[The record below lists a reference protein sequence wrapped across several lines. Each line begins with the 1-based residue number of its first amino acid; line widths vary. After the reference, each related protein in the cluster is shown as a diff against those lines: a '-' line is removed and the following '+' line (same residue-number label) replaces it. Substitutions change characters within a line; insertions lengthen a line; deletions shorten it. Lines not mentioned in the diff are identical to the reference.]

1 LEIVKLCCVLRQEIL
16 DPETALAPHHD
27 DAGTLSKT
35 GSIGVNRSDAKESRR
50 RVFVTGIATQGGR
63 PTVEG
68 VEVGDK
74 LVQIDGNKT
83 RGASLCTIFSALHGK
98 PGETRILT
106 LERNGTEVAVQ
117 AQSPLSKSIITK
129 TSRNTRTKKTN

>member
-1 LEIVKLCCVLRQEIL
+1 MMRELFLRL
-16 DPETALAPHHD
+16 VPSALT
-27 DAGTLSKT
+27 GLTLRNQ
-35 GSIGVNRSDAKESRR
+35 GGAF
-50 RVFVTGIATQGGR
+50 FVTGIATQGGR

-83 RGASLCTIFSALHGK
+83 RGASLGTIFSALHGK

-117 AQSPLSKSIITK
+117 APITAF
-129 TSRNTRTKKTN
+129 